1 MYFYDVIIPR
11 PVDTLFTYKYD
22 KLLDCGIRVLVY
34 IRGVLTPAVIYR
46 LTEPPDYECKDI
58 VKPLDIE
65 KPFFSKGYL
74 NLIENI
80 SNDYC
85 CGLGEALEALF
96 NKRLLKADF
105 SKNIKNITKIKRI
118 NNRENQQVSHTEIQ
132 IGKGLYVAVKKGS
145 LINLFENNDIEER
158 IKYYLYIINCYLS
171 EGKQIKIICSDQSL
185 CEYFVERLLNELSVN
200 VEPFYSKKK
209 LSFKKKYITLY
220 NSGELKLLIGT
231 RSILGI
237 PGRNEGLIILENEE
251 DEFYK
256 QEESPYLQFRNV
268 AVIYAKTLRI
278 PLILGSS
285 MPSVES
291 LYRAKSSEY
300 NYIHHNTLKVSRSV
314 VRIIDMKTSD
324 AISKVLSTELY
335 DILYNNIKNN
345 KKSVIIANKK
355 GFSKHLVC
363 SSCGAKLMCDRCNIQ
378 ATYYKSKNY
387 CKCNYC
393 GASIDFK
400 CRNCGEKNFID
411 LGFGLEH
418 IEEILNKLFNK
429 KILKIDKED
438 LIDNSK
444 DLELYKTVD
453 EGNFDILLGT
463 FVILRRFKNIL
474 VNTGAILDI
483 EDLLSLP
490 DFRIYERTMKYLYKF
505 VGYID
510 NFSKAENFY
519 IQSYDKDMILFKFL
533 REGKESFY
541 NYEFT
546 RRRTFKYPPFVRLVR
561 VVISSN
567 KKEGLSEKVQYIAGE
582 LKKIE
587 GIDVIGPSV
596 APVFFLKNNF
606 RYNFLIKSFNE
617 KSLKLSCA
625 SVREN
630 FLKAKTGNMKCKIDI
645 DPYFFI

>member
-11 PVDTLFTYKYD
+11 PVDTLFTYKYN
-22 KLLDCGIRVLVY
+22 KSLDCGVRVLVY
-34 IRGVLTPAVIYR
+34 IKGALTPAVIYR
-46 LTEPPDYECKDI
+46 STEPPDYECKEI
-58 VKPLDIE
+58 VKSLDIE
-65 KPFFSKGYL
+65 KPFFSREYL

-85 CGLGEALEALF
+85 CGLGEVLEALF

-105 SKNIKNITKIKRI
+105 SKNVKNIIKIKKI
-118 NNRENQQVSHTEIQ
+118 SNEGDQQNSDPKVQ
-132 IGKGLYVAVKKGS
+132 ISNELYVTIKKGR
-145 LINLFENNDIEER
+145 LINLFENNNTEER
-158 IKYYLYIINCYLS
+158 VEHYLYTINRYLS
-171 EGKQIKIICSDQSL
+171 EGKQVKIICSDQSL
-185 CEYFVERLLNELSVN
+185 CEHFADRLSNELSVN
-200 VEPFYSKKK
+200 VEPFFSKKK

-268 AVIYAKTLRI
+268 AVIYAKTLKI

-291 LYRAKSSEY
+291 LYKAKSGEY
-300 NYIHHNTLKVSRSV
+300 NYIYHNPLKVNRS
-314 VRIIDMKTSD
+314 IIKIINMKNSD

-335 DILYNNIKNN
+335 DVLYSNIKNN

-363 SSCGAKLMCDRCNIQ
+363 SSCGTKLMCDRCNIQ

-393 GASIDFK
+393 GLSIDLK
-400 CRNCGEKNFID
+400 CRNCGGENFID

-418 IEEILNKLFNK
+418 IEVILNKLFNK
-429 KILKIDKED
+429 KIIKIDKED
-438 LIDNSK
+438 LIDNDK
-444 DLELYKTVD
+444 DLELYKKVN
-453 EGNFDILLGT
+453 EGHFDILLGT

-474 VNTGAILDI
+474 AHTGVVLDI

-490 DFRIYERTMKYLYKF
+490 DFRIYERTMKLLYKF

-510 NFSKAENFY
+510 NFSEAENFY
-519 IQSYDKDMILFKFL
+519 IQSYDKDIVLFKFL
-533 REGKESFY
+533 NEGKESFY
-541 NYEFT
+541 KYEFT
-546 RRRTFKYPPFVRLVR
+546 RRKAFNYPPFVRLIR

-567 KKEGLSEKVQYIAGE
+567 KKDGLSEKIQYIAGE
-582 LKKIE
+582 LKKIN
-587 GIDVIGPSV
+587 GIEVIGPSI
-596 APVFFLKNNF
+596 APVFFLRNYF

-617 KSLKLSCA
+617 RALKLCSA

-630 FLKAKTGNMKCKIDI
+630 FLKVKAGNMKCKIDI